1 MLKPGDG
8 SRNWPALIG
17 LIIVLAI
24 MATVLWRVDMG
35 EEVTVNVKGLGE
47 VPVVAHGASR

>member
-17 LIIVLAI
+17 LVFVLAI
-24 MATVLWRVDMG
+24 LATVIWRAELG
-35 EEVTVNVKGLGE
+35 EEVTLNVRNLGE
-47 VPVVAHGASR
+47 VPVVAER